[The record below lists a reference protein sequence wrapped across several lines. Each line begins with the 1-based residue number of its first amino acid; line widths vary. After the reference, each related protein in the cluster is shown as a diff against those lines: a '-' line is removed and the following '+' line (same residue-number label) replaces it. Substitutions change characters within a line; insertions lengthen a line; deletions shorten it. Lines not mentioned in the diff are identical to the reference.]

1 MTRKPLEPFKE
12 VLKRQKPEIPGEP
25 YIMQEASAFLSSS
38 KLVVRLP
45 VIRGWIFFQRSISE
59 CFQNS
64 LPKAVGNP
72 WKGAYSKHG
81 FWYKFHE
88 GDKNDFDKLVA
99 LSFEQDKYMLNYD
112 YMKVWEKS
120 YGEGSVRILVAK
132 NLKND
137 VMGGVV
143 AIKKKEYAQIGT
155 YFVVEDYRH
164 SGIGSKLFAEITKGL
179 ITTFQA
185 MHHLLPTVPSFGL
198 ATRYGRRFNHVKVDS
213 GSGFP
218 DLKEN
223 LEDHRTVLDEDLN
236 ASEWM
241 AITTFDAD
249 VSGEQRPIRDILNLE
264 ASKTAA
270 VFDKKRNCVGF
281 GTSRELAGITS
292 NVHIGSS
299 LYMENNMKEK
309 IDRKRKA
316 AWAAIR
322 PLKEATDQLTDQ
334 NSVLT
339 LLIQRFFRRFA
350 MQLRRGLILRPRQDC
365 YD

>member
-1 MTRKPLEPFKE
+1 MNLYSSPRRYQKSSSGS
-12 VLKRQKPEIPGEP
+12 KRI
-25 YIMQEASAFLSSS
+25 LSSS

-45 VIRGWIFFQRSISE
+45 VIRGWIFVQRSISE

-112 YMKVWEKS
+112 YMKAWEKS

-270 VFDKKRNCVGF
+270 VFDKKDTISRLHLTIPIVQKAVKLWVEVRRTNGLQTNCNG
-281 GTSRELAGITS
+281 
-292 NVHIGSS
+292 
-299 LYMENNMKEK
+299 
-309 IDRKRKA
+309 D
-316 AWAAIR
+316 
-322 PLKEATDQLTDQ
+322 TD
-334 NSVLT
+334 
-339 LLIQRFFRRFA
+339 
-350 MQLRRGLILRPRQDC
+350 
-365 YD
+365 